1 MITTLKWNFIFLQG
15 SVPGKINY
23 SKECAACPAV
33 NARRKLGQLYLKGS
47 SPHNGLLGLL
57 FIFFTFIYL
66 CFILDFKFFAYNV
79 FHYLAVTGFQNT
91 QMSGSLHLYLFLLPW
106 MLFLLFVCFIPFGC
120 TSFCF
125 TLSYLII
132 ISQNPACF
140 LMWDKKAMCLKL
152 LKITLALVL

>member
-1 MITTLKWNFIFLQG
+1 MPSSECKEKIRST
-15 SVPGKINY
+15 VPQRVLA
-23 SKECAACPAV
+23 SQWFVRPFV
-33 NARRKLGQLYLKGS
+33 
-47 SPHNGLLGLL
+47 H
-57 FIFFTFIYL
+57 FFTFIYL
-66 CFILDFKFFAYNV
+66 CFILDFKFFTYNV
-79 FHYLAVTGFQNT
+79 CQFLAVTGFQNT

-140 LMWDKKAMCLKL
+140 LMLDKKAMCLKL